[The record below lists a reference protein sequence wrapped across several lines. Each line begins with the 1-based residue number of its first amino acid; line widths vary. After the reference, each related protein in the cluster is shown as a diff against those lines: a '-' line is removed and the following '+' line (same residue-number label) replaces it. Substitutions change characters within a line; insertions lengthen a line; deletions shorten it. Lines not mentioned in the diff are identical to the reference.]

1 MEVNAI
7 QMQGSKEVIFF
18 LEEEEEEEISKN
30 KIGFIFTIYLS
41 CAEIKGCIS
50 DNWSKPN
57 RCQTISVLANGDLI
71 TTSSSASLQSY
82 LVSTSHLGP

>member
-50 DNWSKPN
+50 GN
-57 RCQTISVLANGDLI
+57 
-71 TTSSSASLQSY
+71 
-82 LVSTSHLGP
+82 